1 MSLERKLA
9 VGSIRRSVGDY
20 SVYFATFAFC
30 ACLLYTFA
38 SCRDYLLVLD
48 TGQFSLDVFAR
59 VTEYIIPVGIFSIV
73 VFCFLARYANRFL
86 VRRRKAEL
94 ATLQLAGMGKAAVA
108 RVLLMEC
115 GAVALAALAGGIAVG
130 IVLSP
135 VFAMLA
141 AWAFRLTWR
150 PVVVVSTVGMTFTAA
165 GFAAVLIASAIGA
178 LRELGRTSL
187 LDLMQARHVPEVARA
202 RRHHSIGRDVAKGLV
217 CLSIVY
223 FLCWTVVGFL
233 GFMIPASILACMGTF
248 WLLRA
253 LAALIPAL
261 VRSRRGVYLKG
272 LTCFVTRQVEAHV
285 ESSCAALTCAS
296 ALLSVGVCALSL
308 AVGIRS
314 VVDVEQAGGDLEMLA
329 GTGTLVYIV
338 LFFGVTFMVSAAAV
352 LALQQM
358 SEASESRE
366 RFVELTQL
374 GAERDALS
382 RALLA
387 QVAVYFLF
395 PGTMAVVH
403 DAFGFMVAAGMLD
416 MLGIPVENVNFTL
429 VLAVVMVVFVA
440 YLLVTYRG
448 CKRSVLGW
456 LAPAT
461 AGGAGPEA
469 AGGAA

>member
-1 MSLERKLA
+1 
-9 VGSIRRSVGDY
+9 
-20 SVYFATFAFC
+20 
-30 ACLLYTFA
+30 
-38 SCRDYLLVLD
+38 
-48 TGQFSLDVFAR
+48 
-59 VTEYIIPVGIFSIV
+59 
-73 VFCFLARYANRFL
+73 
-86 VRRRKAEL
+86 
-94 ATLQLAGMGKAAVA
+94 
-108 RVLLMEC
+108 
-115 GAVALAALAGGIAVG
+115 
-130 IVLSP
+130 
-135 VFAMLA
+135 
-141 AWAFRLTWR
+141 
-150 PVVVVSTVGMTFTAA
+150 
-165 GFAAVLIASAIGA
+165 
-178 LRELGRTSL
+178 
-187 LDLMQARHVPEVARA
+187 
-202 RRHHSIGRDVAKGLV
+202 
-217 CLSIVY
+217 
-223 FLCWTVVGFL
+223 
-233 GFMIPASILACMGTF
+233 
-248 WLLRA
+248 
-253 LAALIPAL
+253 
-261 VRSRRGVYLKG
+261 
-272 LTCFVTRQVEAHV
+272 
-285 ESSCAALTCAS
+285 
-296 ALLSVGVCALSL
+296 
-308 AVGIRS
+308 
-314 VVDVEQAGGDLEMLA
+314 MLA

-456 LAPAT
+456 LAPAM